1 MGWIFRWILA
11 FFNAQG
17 YMIRLYQKIV
27 FLIAL
32 LLIVYFAGGCGGPSQ
47 KGTGAQDSAYPA
59 ELGPTIGSLVK
70 VIAPEPI
77 AVEGYGLAVGLEGTG
92 SSECP
97 PQVRAYL
104 RQYILKQLPPKSTLD
119 ADEFINSPNTAVVL
133 VDGMIPAI
141 ASKNQYFDV
150 KVTALPSTQTTSLDG
165 GRLFTTDLRMPGS
178 FGVNTR
184 TLADAEGPIYIDKI
198 DDGQINKKTGY
209 IMASGKVF
217 DEYRIVLSLHKPDFE
232 MTNRIRNL
240 INGRFGD
247 AVAKAVLSD
256 RIDLI
261 APPQYKERKQRF
273 ISIVK
278 AMYLTQDPKTSK
290 ERIKYYVERLS
301 SAEDPCSSEAALEAI
316 GNECLNQ
323 LGPLLNSGSEKV
335 RFHAARCMLNLGSD
349 AGLEALRR
357 IAEDKNS
364 AYRIEAL
371 EAITFGARR
380 NDAIAISR
388 KLLRDDDFK
397 VRLAAYEQLR
407 KLDDIAITQE
417 FIGRSFY
424 LEQLAQ
430 TGQNTVFVSRSGQP
444 RIVIFGAPIY
454 CSSDIFIQSEDGD
467 VIINAPTGQQYV
479 NIIRKHPKRPGV
491 IAQMRSTFE
500 LSDIIRTLCDEPPE
514 EGSEVRGGL
523 GVSYPDAAVLLKKMC
538 DMDVIKAE
546 FHAGPMPKID
556 LNIKK

>member
-1 MGWIFRWILA
+1 MREVFPPDLGLFK
-11 FFNAQG
+11 AQD
-17 YMIRLYQKIV
+17 YMTRICQKTV
-27 FLIAL
+27 SLIAV
-32 LLIVYFAGGCGGPSQ
+32 LLIVYSVGGCSGLSR
-47 KGTGAQDSAYPA
+47 KGARAQDSVYPA
-59 ELGPTIGSLVK
+59 QLGPTIGSLVE
-70 VIAPEPI
+70 VIASEPI
-77 AVEGYGLAVGLEGTG
+77 PVEGYGLVVGLEGTG
-92 SSECP
+92 SAECP
-97 PQVRAYL
+97 PQIRAYL

-119 ADEFINSPNTAVVL
+119 ADGFINSPNTAVVL
-133 VDGMIPAI
+133 VEGMIPAI

-165 GRLFTTDLRMPGS
+165 GRLFTTDLRMPGR

-184 TLADAEGPIYIDKI
+184 ILADAEGPIYIDKI

-209 IMASGKVF
+209 IMAGGKVF

-232 MTNRIRNL
+232 MTNQIRNL

-247 AVAKAVLSD
+247 GVAKAFVSD

-261 APPQYKERKQRF
+261 APPQYKGRKQRF
-273 ISIVK
+273 IAIVK
-278 AMYLTQDPKTSK
+278 AMYLTRDPKINK
-290 ERIKYYVERLS
+290 ERIKYHVEELS
-301 SAEDPCSSEAALEAI
+301 SADDPYSSEAALEAI
-316 GNECLNQ
+316 GNECLSQ
-323 LGPLLNSGSEKV
+323 LSPLLNSGSEKV

-349 AGLEALRR
+349 AGLEALRQ
-357 IAEDKNS
+357 IAEDKDS
-364 AYRIEAL
+364 ACRIEAL

-407 KLDDIAITQE
+407 KLDDVAITQE

-424 LEQLAQ
+424 LERLAQ
-430 TGQNTVFVSRSGQP
+430 TGHNAVFVSRSGQP

-454 CSSDIFIQSEDGD
+454 CNGNIFVQSEDGD

-500 LSDIIRTLCDEPPE
+500 LGDIIRTLCDEPPE
-514 EGSEVRGGL
+514 EESKVRGGL
-523 GVSYPDAAVLLKKMC
+523 GVSYSDAAALLKKMC
-538 DMDVIKAE
+538 DMEVVKAE
-546 FHAGPMPKID
+546 FHAGPMPKIG

>member
-1 MGWIFRWILA
+1 LEGFFRWVLA
-11 FFNAQG
+11 FFKAHG
-17 YMIRLYQKIV
+17 YMIRIYQKTAL
-27 FLIAL
+27 LIAV
-32 LLIVYFAGGCGGPSQ
+32 LLIVCFAGGCGGPSR
-47 KGTGAQDSAYPA
+47 KGTGAQSSASPA
-59 ELGPTIGSLVK
+59 DLGVTIGSLVE
-70 VIAPEPI
+70 VIAPGPI
-77 AVEGYGLAVGLEGTG
+77 PAEGYGLAAGLEGTG
-92 SSECP
+92 SAECP

-104 RQYILKQLPPKSTLD
+104 RQYILKQLPPKSRLD
-119 ADEFINSPNTAVVL
+119 VDEFINSPDTAVVL
-133 VDGMIPAI
+133 VEGMIPAI
-141 ASKNQYFDV
+141 ASKDQYFDV
-150 KVTALPSTQTTSLDG
+150 RVTALPSTQTTSLDG

-184 TLADAEGPIYIDKI
+184 ILADAEGPVYIDKI

-209 IMASGKVF
+209 IQAGGKVF

-232 MTNRIRNL
+232 MANRIRNL

-247 AVAKAVLSD
+247 AVAKAVVSD

-278 AMYLTQDPKTSK
+278 AMYLTRDPKISK

-301 SAEDPCSSEAALEAI
+301 SAEDLYSNEVGLEAL
-316 GNECLNQ
+316 GNECLGE
-323 LGPLLNSGSEKV
+323 LGALLNSTNEEV
-335 RFHAARCMLNLGSD
+335 RFHAARCVLNLGGD

-357 IAEDKNS
+357 IAEDKDS

-380 NDAIAISR
+380 NDAVATSR

-407 KLDDIAITQE
+407 KLDDIAIMQE

-430 TGQNTVFVSRSGQP
+430 TGHNTVFVSRSGQP
-444 RIVIFGAPIY
+444 CIVIFGAPIY
-454 CSSDIFIQSEDGD
+454 CSGNIFVQSEDGD

-479 NIIRKHPKRPGV
+479 NIIRKHPKRPGI

-500 LSDIIRTLCDEPPE
+500 LSDIIRTLCNEPPKE
-514 EGSEVRGGL
+514 EGKERGGL
-523 GVSYPDAAVLLKKMC
+523 GVSYADAAALLKKMC
-538 DMDVIKAE
+538 DMEVVKAE
-546 FHAGPMPKID
+546 FHAGPMPKIG